1 MSVKNASLATLR
13 EDLKV
18 GFGLAAKNIISFVLA
33 MVGVLIV
40 AGLLLAVIVICMIAV
55 ILIAAGGTPG
65 IIQLFITLSIQ
76 WNASA
81 GVIVIGTALLV
92 VLPVLLPFFVA
103 GGAIFGMGREVIES
117 NGTTVEGVFV
127 WYKSKFVPL
136 ALGGIIAFLI
146 EIGPPAL
153 LSLVLASTSA
163 GVVVD
168 GPLVVLSVFSAVWW
182 LLTSGMLS
190 MLFPAIIDGHS
201 VIEALRVSIRLATK
215 YVDRVLSTWLAL
227 VIMAA
232 LLASPLLLLSLPFGP
247 FFHPLGAGSY
257 AVLFGIV
264 FVFLLVP
271 AASITLNRVYLILSG
286 EDHARREDDTP
297 GIDIVGGV

>member
-117 NGTTVEGVFV
+117 NG
-127 WYKSKFVPL
+127 
-136 ALGGIIAFLI
+136 
-146 EIGPPAL
+146 
-153 LSLVLASTSA
+153 
-163 GVVVD
+163 
-168 GPLVVLSVFSAVWW
+168 
-182 LLTSGMLS
+182 
-190 MLFPAIIDGHS
+190 
-201 VIEALRVSIRLATK
+201 
-215 YVDRVLSTWLAL
+215 
-227 VIMAA
+227 
-232 LLASPLLLLSLPFGP
+232 
-247 FFHPLGAGSY
+247 
-257 AVLFGIV
+257 
-264 FVFLLVP
+264 
-271 AASITLNRVYLILSG
+271 
-286 EDHARREDDTP
+286 
-297 GIDIVGGV
+297 